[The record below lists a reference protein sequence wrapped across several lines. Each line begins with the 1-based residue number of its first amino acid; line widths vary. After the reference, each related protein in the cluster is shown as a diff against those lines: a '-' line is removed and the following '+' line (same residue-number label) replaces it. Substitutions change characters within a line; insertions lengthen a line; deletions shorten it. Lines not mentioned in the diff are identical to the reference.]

1 MLIKICFIIGGGSIM
16 LIILSPIKI
25 TMGMKICVKTMMIGK
40 QYTISFRHKLN
51 RNHFFGIFRQ
61 KVAK

>member
-1 MLIKICFIIGGGSIM
+1 M

-51 RNHFFGIFRQ
+51 KNHLFGIFRQ